1 MAIPE
6 GLTVKRDLELAGREW
21 HPYVRNALL
30 GVVAAV
36 LVLGLLGLF
45 GQPEVESSAS
55 TSAARFS
62 VIAPTKLRGGLFFEG
77 RFEIEAAREIADA
90 WIVLDEGW
98 LNDIT
103 LNTSAPA
110 PLEEA
115 NRDGAIALRLGR
127 IPAGDRYVLHL
138 HFQVNPTALGRR
150 SQGVT
155 LLDGDR
161 ELASFDREAWVWP

>member
-1 MAIPE
+1 MAVPE
-6 GLTVKRDLELAGREW
+6 GLSSERHLELVGREW
-21 HPYVRNALL
+21 HPYVRNTLL

-55 TSAARFS
+55 TAAARFS
-62 VIAPTKLRGGLFFEG
+62 VTAPTKLRGGLFFEG
-77 RFEIEAAREIADA
+77 RFEIEAARELADT

-98 LNDIT
+98 LDDIT
-103 LNTSAPA
+103 LNTLAPA
-110 PLEEA
+110 PLEET

-138 HFQVNPTALGRR
+138 HFQVNPTAVGRR
-150 SQGVT
+150 SQGAE